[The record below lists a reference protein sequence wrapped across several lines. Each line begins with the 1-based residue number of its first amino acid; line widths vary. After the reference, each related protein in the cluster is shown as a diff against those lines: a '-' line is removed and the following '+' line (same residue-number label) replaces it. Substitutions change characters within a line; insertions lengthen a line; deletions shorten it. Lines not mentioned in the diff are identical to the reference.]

1 MCLTAGSPLG
11 LFLALRK
18 INPARGHG
26 LGTPAAAELQVSIV
40 SHAMLRCQGC
50 NRPAVLL
57 LHHCGAS
64 DAPHVLCLQM
74 GGNVTPDG
82 LPLANRL
89 FNVYQPFDPVAYR

>member
-1 MCLTAGSPLG
+1 M
-11 LFLALRK
+11 
-18 INPARGHG
+18 
-26 LGTPAAAELQVSIV
+26 
-40 SHAMLRCQGC
+40 
-50 NRPAVLL
+50 LL